1 MKTLAALALAFS
13 LLLVGGGF
21 SARASDDFQVEEVW
35 FESSADGHALRAR
48 LQPGAAEAIRQLLGS
63 GYLVRLKFDLR
74 LMRARK
80 WLPDSEL
87 GVVEWQPQLSFDT
100 LLNRYTFQAGGESD
114 EFDNLEAALERVAA
128 LRAAADNSPSLAEI
142 LSAPDTYFL
151 ARYEMLV
158 DHLPQ
163 PLQVSLL
170 TGKWEIDSGWR
181 RLPAKT
187 LP

>member
-1 MKTLAALALAFS
+1 M
-13 LLLVGGGF
+13 
-21 SARASDDFQVEEVW
+21 
-35 FESSADGHALRAR
+35 RAR

-80 WLPDSEL
+80 WLPDREL

-100 LLNRYTFQAGGESD
+100 LLNRYTFQAGSESD

-151 ARYEMLV
+151 GAL
-158 DHLPQ
+158 
-163 PLQVSLL
+163 
-170 TGKWEIDSGWR
+170 
-181 RLPAKT
+181 
-187 LP
+187 